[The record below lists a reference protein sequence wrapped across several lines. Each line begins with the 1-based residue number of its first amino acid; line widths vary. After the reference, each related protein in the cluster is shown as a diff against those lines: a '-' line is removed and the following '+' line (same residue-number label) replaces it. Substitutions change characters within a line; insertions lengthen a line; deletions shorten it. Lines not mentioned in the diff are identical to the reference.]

1 MNIHRKWLGLDISS
15 TSFDASIA
23 EEGTAPDLR
32 RPVQGFPRTPEGIRA
47 CLAWAGT
54 VVGVAMEST
63 GIYSQEA
70 AAWFRAARP
79 GLRVSVVNPMQI
91 KAYGKSLAVRNKN
104 DAVDARVTALFGASH
119 RPKGSWVPEPERM
132 RLRELLKE
140 RAAIVQMLA
149 NERKRGSSGSV
160 EEGLLAEIRVDL
172 RNALKAALKRLEE
185 GIRALVNTHPS
196 LCKDVQRLMTI
207 PGVALIVSTT
217 VLALLGDL
225 RRFARGRE
233 LAAYAGLSPSQH
245 SSGTS
250 VRGRTRMCKQ
260 GNRKVRHVLYLAAMM
275 AIRRPG
281 PLKEA
286 YEALVVRGKNRKSAL
301 GAVMRKML
309 LLMRA
314 LLVSEMNHCPT
325 GKPQPAA

>member
-1 MNIHRKWLGLDISS
+1 MNIHRKWLGFDISAS
-15 TSFDASIA
+15 SFEASVA
-23 EEGTAPDLR
+23 EEGAAPDLR
-32 RPVQGFPRTPEGIRA
+32 RAVQGFPRTPEGIRA
-47 CLAWAGT
+47 SLAWAGP
-54 VVGVAMEST
+54 VVGVALEST

-70 AAWFRAARP
+70 AAWLREAQP
-79 GLRVSVVNPMQI
+79 GLRVCVVNPMQI

-104 DAVDARVTALFGASH
+104 DAVDARVIALFAASH
-119 RPKGSWVPEPERM
+119 RPKASWVPEPERM
-132 RLRELLKE
+132 RLRDLLKE
-140 RAAIVQMLA
+140 RAAVVQMMA
-149 NERKRGSSGSV
+149 NERKRGFS
-160 EEGLLAEIRVDL
+160 EEDTLLAEVRRQL
-172 RNALKAALKRLEE
+172 AEALKAALKRLEE
-185 GIRALVNTHPS
+185 GIRALVNAHPS
-196 LCKDVQRLMTI
+196 LCRDVQRLMTI

-233 LAAYAGLSPSQH
+233 LAAYAGLSPSQR

-250 VRGRTRMCKQ
+250 IRGRTRMCKL

-286 YEALVVRGKNRKSAL
+286 YEGLVARGKNRKSAL
-301 GAVMRKML
+301 GAVMRRML

-314 LLVSEMNHCPT
+314 LLVSETDHQAT
-325 GKPQPAA
+325 GKPRPAA